1 MPTSKSISDNGAIK
15 RVTSSEVPSDCMLKN
30 AESLIT
36 NPFVKLMLKEH
47 LQPSAPAPAPGN
59 QVSTASVDKERPEKR
74 LKSCLHRHGC
84 RSPRTQSSYS
94 CRSPRT
100 QSSYSCRSPRTQSSY
115 SCRSP
120 KMDAEPSSETVDLR
134 RYPLAKKASFF
145 DDYFDSNSKL
155 ASVNTVHCSNRAEVV
170 NINEIRKYIDKEV
183 KQYFAAYT
191 LVVYM

>member
-15 RVTSSEVPSDCMLKN
+15 RVTLSEVPSDCMLKN

-100 QSSYSCRSPRTQSSY
+100 QSSYSCRSP
-115 SCRSP
+115 

-170 NINEIRKYIDKEV
+170 DISEIRKYIDKEV